1 MLTKDINGKTLSTN
15 FQSAINAY
23 AQKVKPKVVITFL
36 DSRHLDNLTIATNDS
51 YASNTKGTRPDQLA
65 GNTSL
70 CGYFFTPQQS
80 VNGLQRQAFTW
91 AIANEKDSNG
101 KIIRADG
108 NWHAMPN
115 DLSDNYEF
123 GWRSNSVS
131 TNSAYVDGG
140 YSFTTN
146 PYVEYSFTQRK
157 VNKVRIVTSEFY
169 GKISCYKVDFYNNT
183 YSLFHT
189 SNGTIGK
196 DEYYKDH
203 ILPTSAVTDMVDKIR
218 VTIYSTQNKQDN
230 ARINET
236 IPLYEVDVTDYVVS
250 HSIDRTGE
258 LWENSIPI
266 AGTGSSSASISLD
279 NTTKIFNPFDDTS
292 TYGKYMKKDL
302 KVNIY
307 NGWRIIKT
315 DEIQISN
322 ELKVAMNTSVT
333 SMTLSDASYFPQG
346 NSTNYFTAII
356 DPGTDSREVVLYSSR
371 TDKVVTIVERGYAGT
386 TAKSHSVNAV
396 VVVDPYEYVNGGEF
410 YIDEWSGGSSME
422 VSVRCLDKTKFLTE
436 KQITTG
442 FYLQNLTVGDAVE
455 NLLMQTN
462 ISKNE
467 FTQIVPYSL
476 YSKKNAIASY
486 SFSSPIWRDEDA
498 VTPGNGLRA
507 RIWKIESGK
516 ENEVKDIKADALDVQ
531 LSDYD
536 KAMGSKAYIPP
547 SYTSYSTVDTSV
559 NGFSSNTALA
569 VNISNFSFTKDSNTY
584 SEYFNGVI
592 DGYYIPTASG
602 DQSFELLTASSG
614 VRMYLDD
621 TIIIDYWNGAAPA
634 SSPRSLTSYDYM
646 GRYLDLDANVPYK
659 IRIEFYHSEGII
671 DSGFA
676 FSLDLKQKASGG
688 SYAGVTTASCR
699 TVVAEDS
706 SGCRNV
712 TFTSSAK
719 NRNHYRN
726 NGLYINSPTIDTAS
740 GLVSEPNNKSVLL
753 STTSSIRIPYD
764 ESLNL
769 GNSSSSQYTNEFTYE
784 AYVKFNNGAFTGDGT
799 YLTNETVVSSV
810 NYGFSFFYNNSAHG
824 FTMHTGSGSKTVS
837 SNTGIDTDKWDHIC
851 VTYKDSKLKYY
862 HDGVLV
868 DTETNVT
875 ASNFGVGNI
884 EIGNASKGFY
894 IDEFA
899 IYNKALDA
907 ETIKN
912 RWFSTQ
918 IRPITVFPHLYGNDQ
933 SAKEIV
939 DAISLADFG
948 RFYANEEDKFQYN
961 HFYRYFE
968 PSITQHSS
976 IQKTISSNSHI
987 VSGDYNVQLQSN
999 KITISVTEQNPLV
1012 SNRQGIW
1019 TATPDPA
1026 TLGVVRLTDG
1036 IDSNDTVLLVST
1048 TNDPPFPSSGY
1059 LKIDDEVMKYTSI
1072 SSNSFAG
1079 IERGQFDTEATDH
1092 YTNDL
1097 VREARYYEISYD
1109 NAPAFNIQQ
1118 PFITAISN
1126 TSPAEIEIVK
1136 FSTSSYTAQLLL
1148 AASSSVNEGGLAFIQ
1163 GNNVLTGEQD
1173 YTAIAGTPIIKQE
1186 SSNLIKKQSAE
1197 LSSDIKKY
1205 GLKEVV
1211 IDNEYIYSA
1220 AKAQEIADFLISKFS
1235 EPVPVL
1241 NIQTIAI
1248 PTLQIGD
1255 RIRISNLESLG
1266 IIDTD
1271 YWVVSHSLSVGD
1283 TLDHSIT
1290 LRKVIQ

>member
-1 MLTKDINGKTLSTN
+1 MLTKDINGKTLSSSFLT
-15 FQSAINAY
+15 AIDAY
-23 AQKVKPKVVITFL
+23 SQKVKPKVIITFL
-36 DSRHLDNLTIATNDS
+36 DSRHIDNLTITTNDTYTTTS
-51 YASNTKGTRPDQLA
+51 KGTRADQLA
-65 GNTSL
+65 GNSML
-70 CGYFFTPQQS
+70 AGYFFTPTQAM
-80 VNGLQRQAFTW
+80 NGLQRESFSW
-91 AIANEKDSNG
+91 AIANEKDSYG
-101 KIIRADG
+101 KTIRADG
-108 NWHAMPN
+108 SWYAMPSTL
-115 DLSDNYEF
+115 DDNYEF
-123 GWRSNSVS
+123 GWRSNAVS
-131 TNSAYVDGG
+131 TSNSYVDGG
-140 YSFTTN
+140 YSFATN

-157 VNKVRIVTSEFY
+157 VNKVRVFTSEY
-169 GKISCYKVDFYNNT
+169 SGKISCYKVDFYNST
-183 YSLFHT
+183 YSLFYT
-189 SNGTIGK
+189 SNGVIGK
-196 DEYYKDH
+196 DEYYQDH
-203 ILPTSAVTDMVDKIR
+203 IVPASAVTNMVDKIR
-218 VTIYSTQNKQDN
+218 VTIYSTQNPLDH
-230 ARINET
+230 ARLNE
-236 IPLYEVDVTDYVVS
+236 IAPLYEVDVTEYVIN

-279 NTTKIFNPFDDTS
+279 NTSRDFNPFDS
-292 TYGKYMKKDL
+292 GSAYGNYMKKDL

-307 NGWRIIKT
+307 NGWRTIKT
-315 DEIQISN
+315 DEIEIVNQ
-322 ELKVAMNTSVT
+322 LKLSMNASVLT
-333 SMTLSDASYFPQG
+333 MTLSDASFFPNG
-346 NSTNYFTAII
+346 DSNNTFTVII
-356 DPGTDSREVVLYSSR
+356 DPSTDNREVVLCSTR
-371 TDKVVTIVERGYAGT
+371 TDKVITILQRGYAGT
-386 TAKSHSVNAV
+386 DAKTHALDAV
-396 VVVDPYEYVNGGEF
+396 VSFDPYEYVNGGEF
-410 YIDEWSGGSSME
+410 YIDEWSGGSGME
-422 VSVRCLDKTKFLTE
+422 VSVRCLDKTKYLTE

-442 FYLQNLTVGDAVE
+442 FYVQNSTVGDAIE

-467 FTQIVPYSL
+467 FTQIIPYSL
-476 YSKKNAIASY
+476 YGKRNAIASY
-486 SFSSPIWRDEDA
+486 SFSSPVWRDEAA
-498 VTPGNGLRA
+498 VIPGNGLRA

-536 KAMGSKAYIPP
+536 KAMGGKSYIPP
-547 SYTSYSTVDTSV
+547 SYLSYSTISTSI
-559 NGFSSNTALA
+559 NGFSSNTSLA
-569 VNISNFSFTKDSNTY
+569 VNIANFSFIKNNNTY

-592 DGYYIPTASG
+592 DGYFIPTSSG
-602 DQSFELLTASSG
+602 DQSFQLSTTSSG
-614 VRMYLDD
+614 VRMFLDD
-621 TIIIDYWNGAAPA
+621 TIIMNYWNDSAPI
-634 SSPRSLTSYDYM
+634 SSPRLLTSYDYM
-646 GRYLDLDANVPYK
+646 GRYLNLDANVPYK
-659 IRIEFYHSEGII
+659 IRIEFYHSEGSVN
-671 DSGFA
+671 SGKA
-676 FSLDLKQKASGG
+676 FSLDFMHKLSGG
-688 SYAGVTTASCR
+688 SYASVTSANCR

-726 NGLYINSPTIDTAS
+726 NGVYLNSPTIDTAS
-740 GLVSEPNNKSVLL
+740 GLVSEPDNKSVLL
-753 STTSSIRIPYD
+753 SSTSSIRIPYD

-769 GNSSSSQYTNEFTYE
+769 GSSTSSQYTNEFTYE
-784 AYVKFNNGAFTGDGT
+784 LYVKFNNGTFTGNGT
-799 YLTNETVVSSV
+799 YLTNETYVSPT
-810 NYGFSFFYNNSAHG
+810 NYGFSFFYNNSGHG
-824 FTMHTGSGSKTVS
+824 FSVQTAGGNKVVTST
-837 SNTGIDTDKWDHIC
+837 TGINSSEWDYIC
-851 VTYKDSKLKYY
+851 VTYKNSTLSYY
-862 HDGVLV
+862 HDGVLAA
-868 DTETNVT
+868 TTTGVT
-875 ASNFGVGNI
+875 INSFGLGNI
-884 EIGNASKGFY
+884 DIGNSSKGFY

-907 ETIKN
+907 DTIKN

-918 IRPITVFPHLYGNDQ
+918 IKPITVFPHLYGNDQ

-968 PSITQHSS
+968 PVITQHSTV
-976 IQKTISSNSHI
+976 QKTISSNSHI
-987 VSGDYNVQLQSN
+987 VSGDYNVQLQAN

-1012 SNRQGIW
+1012 SHRQGLW

-1026 TLGVVRLTDG
+1026 TLGVVRLIADINSTD
-1036 IDSNDTVLLVST
+1036 ITLPVST

-1072 SSNSFAG
+1072 NSDNFLG

-1092 YTNDL
+1092 YINDL
-1097 VREARYYEISYD
+1097 VREARYYEITYD

-1118 PFITAISN
+1118 PFITAIAN

-1136 FSTSSYTAQLLL
+1136 FSTSSYSAQLLL
-1148 AASSSVNEGGLAFIQ
+1148 AATSSVEEGGLAFIQ

-1186 SSNLIKKQSAE
+1186 SSNLIKKQSAQ
-1197 LSSDIKKY
+1197 LSSDIRKY

-1211 IDNEYIYSA
+1211 IENEYIYSA

-1241 NIQTIAI
+1241 NIQSIAI

-1255 RIRISNLESLG
+1255 RIKISNLESLG

-1283 TLDHSIT
+1283 SLDHTIT
-1290 LRKVIQ
+1290 LRKVI

>member
-1 MLTKDINGKTLSTN
+1 MLTKDINGKTLSSS
-15 FQSAINAY
+15 FQTAINAY
-23 AQKVKPKVVITFL
+23 SQKVKPKVIITFL
-36 DSRHLDNLTIATNDS
+36 DSRHIDNLTIATNDS
-51 YASNTKGTRPDQLA
+51 YATTAKGTRGEQLA
-65 GNTSL
+65 GNSML
-70 CGYFFTPQQS
+70 AGYFFTPNQAM
-80 VNGLQRQAFTW
+80 NGIQRETFSW
-91 AIANEKDSNG
+91 AVANDKDAYG
-101 KIIRADG
+101 KTIRADG
-108 NWHAMPN
+108 TWHAMPSAL
-115 DLSDNYEF
+115 DDNYEF
-123 GWRSNSVS
+123 GWRSNAVS
-131 TNSAYVDGG
+131 TSNAYVDGG
-140 YSFTTN
+140 YSFTTS
-146 PYVEYSFTQRK
+146 PYIEYSFTQRK
-157 VNKVRIVTSEFY
+157 VNKVRIFTSEFS

-196 DEYYKDH
+196 DEYYQDH
-203 ILPTSAVTDMVDKIR
+203 IVPSSAVTDMVDKIR
-218 VTIYSTQNKQDN
+218 VTIYSTQNPLDR
-230 ARINET
+230 ARINEVA
-236 IPLYEVDVTDYVVS
+236 PLYEVDVTEYVIN

-279 NTTKIFNPFDDTS
+279 NTSRDFNPFDS
-292 TYGKYMKKDL
+292 GSAYGNYMKKDL

-307 NGWRIIKT
+307 NGWRTIKT
-315 DEIQISN
+315 DEIEITN
-322 ELKVAMNTSVT
+322 ELKLAMNTSVT
-333 SMTLSDASYFPQG
+333 TMTLSDASFFPNG
-346 NSTNYFTAII
+346 DSNNTFTVVI
-356 DPGTDSREVVLYSSR
+356 DPNNANREVVLCSTR
-371 TDKVVTIVERGYAGT
+371 TDKVVTILQRGYAGT
-386 TAKSHSVNAV
+386 DAKNHSLNAAV
-396 VVVDPYEYVNGGEF
+396 SFDPYEYVNGGEF
-410 YIDEWSGGSSME
+410 YIDEWSGGSEME
-422 VSVRCLDKTKFLTE
+422 VKVRCLDKTKYLTE

-442 FYLQNLTVGDAVE
+442 FYVQNSTVGDAIE

-467 FTQIVPYSL
+467 FTQIIPYSL
-476 YSKKNAIASY
+476 YGKRNAIASY
-486 SFSSPIWRDEDA
+486 SFSSPVSRDEAA

-536 KAMGSKAYIPP
+536 KAMGAKAYIPP
-547 SYTSYSTVDTSV
+547 SYISYSTVSTSV
-559 NGFSSNTALA
+559 NGFSSNTSLA
-569 VNISNFSFTKDSNTY
+569 VNISNFSFTKNSNTY
-584 SEYFNGVI
+584 SEYYNGVI
-592 DGYYIPTASG
+592 DGYYIPTTSG
-602 DQSFELLTASSG
+602 DQSFQLSTTSSG
-614 VRMYLDD
+614 VRMFIDD
-621 TIIIDYWNGAAPA
+621 TVVMNYWNNSEPT
-634 SSPRSLTSYDYM
+634 SSPRLLTSYEYM
-646 GRYLDLDANVPYK
+646 GRYLNLDANVPYK
-659 IRIEFYHSEGII
+659 VRIEFYHAEGVVG
-671 DSGFA
+671 SGNA
-676 FSLDLKQKASGG
+676 FSLDLQHKMSGG
-688 SYAGVTTASCR
+688 SYASVPTTSCR
-699 TVVAEDS
+699 TVVVEDS
-706 SGCRNV
+706 SGCRNA

-726 NGLYINSPTIDTAS
+726 NGLYINSPTIDAAS
-740 GLVSEPNNKSVLL
+740 GLVSEPDNKSVLL
-753 STTSSIRIPYD
+753 STTSSIKIPYD

-769 GNSSSSQYTNEFTYE
+769 GDSSSSQYTNEFTYE
-784 AYVKFNNGAFTGDGT
+784 LYVRFNNGAFTGDGT
-799 YLTNETVVSSV
+799 YVTSKTSVSSV
-810 NYGFSFFYNNSAHG
+810 NYGFSFFYNNSGHG
-824 FTMHTGSGSKTVS
+824 FDIHTGGGTKVVS
-837 SNTGIDTDKWDHIC
+837 SNVEINTANWYHIC
-851 VTYKDSKLKYY
+851 VTYKDSVLNYY
-862 HDGVLV
+862 HNGILV
-868 DTETNVT
+868 DTETGVT
-875 ASNFGVGNI
+875 ASTFGLGNI
-884 EIGNASKGFY
+884 DIGNSSKGFY

-907 ETIKN
+907 DTIEN

-939 DAISLADFG
+939 DSISLADFG

-968 PSITQHSS
+968 PVITQHSS
-976 IQKTISSNSHI
+976 VQKTISSNSHI
-987 VSGDYNVQLQSN
+987 VSGDYNVQLQAN
-999 KITISVTEQNPLV
+999 KITISVTEHNPLV
-1012 SNRQGIW
+1012 SHRQGLW

-1026 TLGVVRLTDG
+1026 TLGVVRLTAD
-1036 IDSNDTVLLVST
+1036 IDSNDTTLSVST

-1072 SSNSFAG
+1072 NSNSFLG

-1097 VREARYYEISYD
+1097 VREARYYEITYD

-1136 FSTSSYTAQLLL
+1136 FSTSSYSAQLLL
-1148 AASSSVNEGGLAFIQ
+1148 AATSAVEEGGLAFIQ

-1211 IDNEYIYSA
+1211 IENEYIYSA
-1220 AKAQEIADFLISKFS
+1220 AKAQEIADFLISKFN
-1235 EPVPVL
+1235 EPVPIL
-1241 NIQTIAI
+1241 NIQSIAI

-1255 RIRISNLESLG
+1255 RIKISNLESLG

-1283 TLDHSIT
+1283 SLDHTIT
-1290 LRKVIQ
+1290 LRKVI